1 MIEILS
7 PLSGWAAPLDELPD
21 PVFAERMLGDGLAVD
36 PVEGELRSPVAGTV
50 QSIHSA
56 LHAYTIAADSGP
68 VLLLHVGLETV
79 ALHGQGFT
87 PLVKAGDR
95 VEAGALLCRFDLDF
109 LARHAP
115 SLATPVVV
123 TNSGR
128 FRISRRMEGAV
139 RAGAHLMTLEAV
151 AVEDVVAGDVLAA
164 DDAESAAGGPAATR
178 ELLLPLAHGLHA
190 RPAARI
196 AAEAGKFD
204 ADLTLA
210 ADERTASAL
219 SPVAMLAL
227 GLPHGARFTLSAR
240 GPQAEEAVAAVAAL
254 IESGMGELLPV
265 GEADPAVVEAPAALP
280 DVVQGVRASPGRAV
294 GPAFR
299 FRRAEIRVREQAGSA
314 AEERALLAAARAQ
327 ARDALANHAG
337 TGHAGAEAAIAAAHM
352 AFLDDPALIGAA
364 EREIASG
371 ASAGVAWRRA
381 TSAFAALLGGADRR
395 FAERAD
401 DLRDVERQVLSVL
414 AGDAAQAPPP
424 PSGAIVIG
432 ADLGPSDMM
441 ALASAG
447 LAGMVLA
454 DGGPTSHVA
463 IIAQGLGL
471 PMLAAAGPAVQLVP
485 DGQMLLLDADAG
497 TLETAPSAARL
508 AAAEAQAR
516 IRAEARAEAGR
527 HAQEPAILRDGQRI
541 EVFANLGSLDD
552 AITAFGNGAEGC
564 GLLRSEFLFLDRAQ
578 PPGAEEQHLRMQEI
592 ADAMGGRP
600 LVIRTLD
607 IGADKPAP
615 WLSIATEE
623 NPALGLRGI
632 RLQLAQPALLETQFR
647 AILAVD
653 APVSIMLPMVA
664 HVDELRAARSVL
676 NRVSET
682 MGREAPPLGI
692 MVETPSAALLADA
705 LAREAAFFS
714 IGSNDLTQYALAA
727 DRTNPAVARS
737 LDGLHPAV
745 LRLIAMT
752 AEGAK
757 RHGRWVGL
765 CGSLAA
771 EPAAVPL
778 LIGLGVEE
786 LSVPPAAVATTK
798 AQVRTLSMQHCRELA
813 RKALEAPDPAA
824 VRALVMG
831 GMEAAA

>member
-21 PVFAERMLGDGLAVD
+21 PVFAERMLGDGLAID
-36 PVEGELRSPVAGTV
+36 PVEGELRSPVTGTV
-50 QSIHSA
+50 ESIHAA

-79 ALHGQGFT
+79 ALGGRGFS

-109 LARHAP
+109 LAQHAR

-128 FRISRRMEGAV
+128 FRISRRAEGAV
-139 RAGAHLMTLEAV
+139 RAGIQLMTLEAV
-151 AVEDVVAGDVLAA
+151 TVEDGGAA
-164 DDAESAAGGPAATR
+164 DSSGPSASR
-178 ELLLPLAHGLHA
+178 DLLLPLAHGLHA

-196 AAEAGKFD
+196 AAEAGRFD
-204 ADLTLA
+204 ADLTLTA
-210 ADERTASAL
+210 GERTASAR

-227 GLPHGARFTLSAR
+227 GLPHGARFALSAR
-240 GPQAEEAVAAVAAL
+240 GPQAEAAIEAVSAL

-265 GEADPAVVEAPAALP
+265 NEVGQPAVEAPAVLP
-280 DVVQGVRASPGRAV
+280 DVVHGVRASPGRGS

-299 FRRAEIRVREQAGSA
+299 FRRPEIMVREQAGSA
-314 AEERALLAAARAQ
+314 AEERALLIAARGK
-327 ARDALANHAG
+327 ARDALANRAR
-337 TGHAGAEAAIAAAHM
+337 AGAQAAIAAAHM
-352 AFLDDPALIGAA
+352 AFLDDPALIEAA

-381 TSAFAALLGGADRR
+381 TTAFAALLAGADRR

-401 DLRDVERQVLSVL
+401 DLRDIERQILSAL
-414 AGDAAQAPPP
+414 AGDAADASPP

-471 PMLAAAGPAVQLVP
+471 PMLAAAGAAVELVP
-485 DGQMLLLDADAG
+485 DGRMLLLDADAG
-497 TLETAPSAARL
+497 TLETAPTEARL
-508 AAAEAQAR
+508 AAVEAQAR
-516 IRAEARAEAGR
+516 IRAEARAEAAR
-527 HAQEPAILRDGQRI
+527 HAHEPAILRDGQRI
-541 EVFANLGSLDD
+541 EVFANLGSADD
-552 AITAFGNGAEGC
+552 AATAFHNGAEGC

-578 PPGAEEQHLRMQEI
+578 PPSAEEQRLRMQEI
-592 ADAMGGRP
+592 ADAMGGKP

-632 RLQLAQPALLETQFR
+632 RLQLARPDLLETQFR

-664 HVDELRAARSVL
+664 HVDELRTARAAL
-676 NRVSET
+676 GRVADM

-727 DRTNPAVARS
+727 DRTNPAVALS

-752 AEGAK
+752 TEGAK

-771 EPAAVPL
+771 EPAAVPV
-778 LIGLGVEE
+778 LIGLGIEE

-813 RKALEAPDPAA
+813 RKALEAPDPAT
-824 VRALVMG
+824 VRTLVMG